1 MTNIKGSRTR
11 NFLDAVV
18 KFNSPVTK
26 QLLELYLLLLS
37 RQRIAMPEWET
48 MTERFYTMLGHPY
61 EAIDT
66 IWTDSDEFAFR
77 SLLEYYRSS
86 CLSYFHS
93 EKEEGPTKAKR
104 LRQSQHGQLNN

>member
-11 NFLDAVV
+11 NFLDAIV
-18 KFNSPVTK
+18 KLNSPVTK